1 MKILKRL
8 LAWTL
13 TSLAKEHA
21 AALAKVKEKNRS
33 LRQALKLAE
42 EIRDQNIYRCENTAR
57 ASLELEETVESLHL
71 RIQEL
76 EREKLD
82 LEVKAERLEN
92 AKILN
97 EQAITL
103 LQETITAEIER
114 RRIERLTAQ
123 AEAQYIRQQG
133 VTYATDQSQRH
144 RGADQ
149 STA

>member
-8 LAWTL
+8 LAWLL
-13 TSLAKEHA
+13 TSVAAEHA
-21 AALAKVKEKNRS
+21 AALAKAREKNRE

-42 EIRDQNIYRCENTAR
+42 ETRDQHAYRSESTAR
-57 ASLELEETVESLHL
+57 ASLELEKTIESLHD
-71 RIQEL
+71 RIQEI

-103 LQETITAEIER
+103 LQETVTAEIER

-123 AEAQYIRQQG
+123 AESQYIRQQG
-133 VTYATDQSQRH
+133 VTYAPDQSQRH